1 MEASTAVKDNQT
13 QTSEIFDPQ
22 CEEVKSIHPPEMN
35 QPRHYPHWAE
45 QGYFPEAMEQNQCLE
60 TVEQEHSP
68 EMVAKEYSPETVGQM
83 RSPER
88 VVQTHF
94 PVNVHQKQCPEKED
108 FATLLARRQEQYAKM
123 RTEKQHYVEA
133 IAKIK
138 RMVDNYETFLAL
150 HPKQVAVVKQRKR

>member
-13 QTSEIFDPQ
+13 QTSEIFEPQ
-22 CEEVKSIHPPEMN
+22 CEPIHPPEMN
-35 QPRHYPHWAE
+35 QPRHYPQWAE
-45 QGYFPEAMEQNQCLE
+45 QGYFPETMEQNQCLE
-60 TVEQEHSP
+60 TVEQEHST

-94 PVNVHQKQCPEKED
+94 PVNVRQKQCPEKED

-123 RTEKQHYVEA
+123 NAEKQHYAEA

-138 RMVDNYETFLAL
+138 RMIDNYKTFLAL
-150 HPKQVAVVKQRKR
+150 HPKQVAVVKQRNR